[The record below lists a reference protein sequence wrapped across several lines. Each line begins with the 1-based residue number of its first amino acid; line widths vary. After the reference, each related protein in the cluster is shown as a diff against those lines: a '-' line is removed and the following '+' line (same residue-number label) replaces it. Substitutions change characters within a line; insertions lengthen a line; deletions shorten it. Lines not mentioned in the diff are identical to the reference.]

1 LHVVGMSDEAHEQ
14 IHVDADPAR
23 CFGLAS
29 GFEAYPDW
37 VKDVKQATVLARDV
51 NGRAARVEYRA
62 AALGRNMRYV
72 LDYDFTEAPVAFT
85 WSLVEG
91 DMLRAIDGRYEFA
104 ADGTGTTVTYD
115 LRVDL
120 SIPMP
125 GLLKRRAAGLIT
137 GAALKDLKRTVEAR

>member
-1 LHVVGMSDEAHEQ
+1 MSDEAHEQ
-14 IHVDADPAR
+14 IRVNADSVR
-23 CFGLAS
+23 CYALAS

-37 VKDVKQATVLARDV
+37 VKDVKQASVLERDAQ
-51 NGRAARVEYRA
+51 GRGTRVEYRA
-62 AALGRNMRYV
+62 AALGRTIRYV
-72 LDYDFTEAPVAFT
+72 LEYDLTEAPAAFT

-91 DMLRAIDGRYEFA
+91 DMLRALDGRYEFA
-104 ADGTGTTVTYD
+104 AVDGATDVTYD

-137 GAALKDLKRTVEAR
+137 GAALKDLKRTAEAG